1 MVERGTY
8 SRSWRVDGSL
18 SAAAWRVRK
27 IQDVSL
33 SLSMGRRV
41 PTCDSCHMRE
51 VPDKRGHLH
60 SRGSRAV
67 GEKAVTS
74 STIGHCYKV
83 RIDGLFQQ
91 VLPHKGHTLWCAI
104 GVGTSE
110 EP

>member
-1 MVERGTY
+1 M
-8 SRSWRVDGSL
+8 
-18 SAAAWRVRK
+18 SAAAWGVRK

-41 PTCDSCHMRE
+41 PTCDSCHMQE

-74 STIGHCYKV
+74 STIGHCYRSDICV
-83 RIDGLFQQ
+83 PLYL
-91 VLPHKGHTLWCAI
+91 VSHALLLY
-104 GVGTSE
+104 
-110 EP
+110 